1 MNKGFFISFEGGEGG
16 GKSSQITL
24 LAERLQQDGYEV
36 VRTREPGGPPTAEA
50 IRQILVGEA
59 TTALSDLTELLLMNA
74 ARAENLDKTILPALA
89 AGKIV
94 LSDRFADSTR
104 AYQGA
109 AGGVTPD
116 IVHAVEEMVVST
128 HWPDMTF
135 ILDLPVAQGFA
146 RVHERGEANRFE
158 DKDLSYHDAVRQEFL
173 AIAAKEPERCVV
185 MDATQPLDIIS
196 AEIYSMVS
204 KKLTLKVGHG

>member
-59 TTALSDLTELLLMNA
+59 TTSLSDLTELLLMNA
-74 ARAENLDKTILPALA
+74 ARAENIDKIILPALA

-135 ILDLPVAQGFA
+135 ILDLPVVQGFA
-146 RVHERGEANRFE
+146 RVHKRGEANRFE

-185 MDATQPLDIIS
+185 MDATKPLDIIS

-204 KKLTLKVGHG
+204 KKLTAKVGHG